1 MAEITARADFSHAP
15 CSKGD
20 RLARGCVAIV
30 GRTAN
35 LPSYQAFRLYTFI
48 RNIQERFPAASTA
61 AYRQGPDAQ
70 KCGIS
75 PASLSAAGRKRRWW
89 ASALEHQ
96 NGGISA
102 QNECNILGIVKNLKG
117 DVPPSRESQRTVTNQ
132 ILNACRNLTALQHGT
147 KTRIDVGLGPFLAQR
162 VLVVQPD
169 IDNQWEWG

>member
-1 MAEITARADFSHAP
+1 MEWSRQMA
-15 CSKGD
+15 
-20 RLARGCVAIV
+20 
-30 GRTAN
+30 
-35 LPSYQAFRLYTFI
+35 
-48 RNIQERFPAASTA
+48 
-61 AYRQGPDAQ
+61 
-70 KCGIS
+70 GI
-75 PASLSAAGRKRRWW
+75 GRKRRWW

-117 DVPPSRESQRTVTNQ
+117 DVPPSRESQCTVKNQ
-132 ILNACRNLTALQHGT
+132 ILNACRNLTALQHGA

>member
-1 MAEITARADFSHAP
+1 MTASEKTWQENLRIGGAP
-15 CSKGD
+15 
-20 RLARGCVAIV
+20 RL
-30 GRTAN
+30 
-35 LPSYQAFRLYTFI
+35 
-48 RNIQERFPAASTA
+48 
-61 AYRQGPDAQ
+61 
-70 KCGIS
+70 
-75 PASLSAAGRKRRWW
+75 SLDGRKRRWW